1 MESKSSSGNTILWE
15 DLRDGKCYNPT
26 TKTYSVKE
34 NYKRADLMDM
44 IPVDENGNLRDPYA
58 ILATGSTVYE
68 LDDKWAV
75 NDEGPA
81 QSAWV
86 KSSEYPFVLQITNA
100 LMKPAKYFSLMYNT
114 DIVNRTTLTNNI
126 VSTNTSLRKFG
137 TVSNQVN

>member
-1 MESKSSSGNTILWE
+1 MCIRDRHYYDTDRPHTHPWEMIGYSVKPTWWEDTYGPAPYTSGNTILWE

-86 KSSEYPFVLQITNA
+86 KSSEYPFVLQ
-100 LMKPAKYFSLMYNT
+100 LSLIHISEPTRPY
-114 DIVNRTTLTNNI
+114 
-126 VSTNTSLRKFG
+126 
-137 TVSNQVN
+137 